1 MVVDVRGTAAALR
14 LAEHGDL
21 PDPAF
26 GRVSAQGVLT
36 DQAVGVAVQE
46 DVDVGA
52 GRPGGQHAAV
62 GAAQGEETTPSA
74 ARVRAATVRVVG
86 AGGSWSF
93 MLVRLPV
100 SGLRRYMQQ
109 QRVTLTAAP
118 AQGSRSA
125 AASASAQFRREGQ
138 HQPGSGHADR
148 VSERDRSAVDV
159 HPVQRDVQLAYGSQG
174 HSGERLVDLE
184 QVQVGGLQPAVP
196 VQGVADGAGRLDEQ

>member
-1 MVVDVRGTAAALR
+1 MWAPGVQTGSMPPSGRRRVR
-14 LAEHGDL
+14 
-21 PDPAF
+21 
-26 GRVSAQGVLT
+26 
-36 DQAVGVAVQE
+36 
-46 DVDVGA
+46 
-52 GRPGGQHAAV
+52 
-62 GAAQGEETTPSA
+62 ETTPSA
-74 ARVRAATVRVVG
+74 ARARAATVRVVG
-86 AGGSWSF
+86 TEGSWSF

-118 AQGSRSA
+118 AQGRRSD
-125 AASASAQFRREGQ
+125 AASAPAQFRRQGQ

-148 VSERDRSAVDV
+148 VTERDGSAVDV
-159 HPVQRDVQLAYGSQG
+159 HLVQWDVQFAYGSQG